1 LPLATSFYGIYAM
14 LPVQN
19 GLALFYACHRVSPD
33 FMTLL
38 PLRGL
43 PRIFLSHG
51 AADSVLLLE
60 LCSSRTVYR
69 PYIRLAIGA
78 VPGALGSI

>member
-1 LPLATSFYGIYAM
+1 M

-51 AADSVLLLE
+51 TADSVLLLE
-60 LCSSRTVYR
+60 LCSSRTV
-69 PYIRLAIGA
+69 
-78 VPGALGSI
+78 